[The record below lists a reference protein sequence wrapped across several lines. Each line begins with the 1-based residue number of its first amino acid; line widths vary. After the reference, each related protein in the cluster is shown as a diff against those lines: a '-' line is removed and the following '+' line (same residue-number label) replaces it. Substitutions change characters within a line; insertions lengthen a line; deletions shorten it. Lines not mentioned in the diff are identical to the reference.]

1 MIIISQDKEKIVNF
15 SNIQEMNIEE
25 WSTMK
30 EGKVIWFYVIN
41 AEKSKDYQTEIGRYS
56 TKERA
61 KEVLQEIIK
70 LYNEE
75 DIYHIR
81 KSELNSLDSLE
92 EPKYIIKQVA
102 IPKVYKMP
110 KE

>member
-61 KEVLQEIIK
+61 KEVLMKIIK
-70 LYNEE
+70 KYSSYLQLDGGPALLKGQM
-75 DIYHIR
+75 DIQPNIF
-81 KSELNSLDSLE
+81 N
-92 EPKYIIKQVA
+92 
-102 IPKVYKMP
+102 IPKVYEMP
-110 KE
+110 EE

>member
-25 WSTMK
+25 WSTME
-30 EGKVIWFYVIN
+30 EGEVIWFYVIN

-61 KEVLQEIIK
+61 KEVLQEIIEF
-70 LYNEE
+70 L
-75 DIYHIR
+75 DR
-81 KSELNSLDSLE
+81 KSLVEMDE
-92 EPKYIIKQVA
+92 DGVTMQVLGN
-102 IPKVYKMP
+102 IYRMP